1 MEEKQMKNLF
11 KKLITDENSVFF
23 SADRINKT
31 LLNKGRKSSYE
42 KDKVFY
48 KLFNTVENKNTIYE
62 INENRVPFY
71 TPFTPQKKNIDRS
84 TLYTVNG
91 PLQFF
96 HADVAFL
103 KFLAKS
109 AVDPKYALL
118 CVDLF
123 TSKVYIYTMR
133 KKSNLVNKFE
143 TFYEEIEPKRNKNE
157 KMRLQT
163 DQEFQQNEIK
173 KINLKYNVEM
183 FSSRIRGGK
192 AFAAEQKI
200 RELKKIL
207 FKTKNVYKMSKK
219 KINSKKI
226 IEKAIE
232 NMNKTNSEKY
242 GLPPEVIEKRT
253 LSDNFFKEIYDF
265 YRMVKVSKAVNR
277 YECYNAKIDEKQK
290 RKLRELLEINEKVLI
305 LAERIKKKD
314 APGFLF
320 KSTTQNIPFFN
331 KKEIFTIRKYNLVD
345 NVYNYWIKKENN
357 QNIDKRFI
365 REELFALENNF
376 K

>member
-1 MEEKQMKNLF
+1 MEEKQIKNLF
-11 KKLITDENSVFF
+11 RKLINDGKSVFF

-31 LLNKGRKSSYE
+31 LLNKGRKSPYE

-48 KLFNTVENKNTIYE
+48 NLFKKAENKDVIYE
-62 INENRVPFY
+62 KERIPFY
-71 TPFTPQKKNIDRS
+71 TPYIPQKKNIDRS

-96 HADVAFL
+96 HADVAYL

-123 TSKVYIYTMR
+123 TSKVYVYTM
-133 KKSNLVNKFE
+133 KKRSNLVNKLAD
-143 TFYEEIEPKRNKNE
+143 FYNEIEGKRNKNE

-173 KINLKYNVEM
+173 KLNLKYNVEM
-183 FSSRIRGGK
+183 FSTRIRGGK

-200 RELKKIL
+200 RELKKVI
-207 FKTKNVYKMSKK
+207 FKTKNIYKLSKK

-226 IEKAIE
+226 IQKAVE
-232 NMNKTNSEKY
+232 NLNKTNSEKY
-242 GLPPEVIEKRT
+242 GLPPEIIEKKT
-253 LSDNFFKEIYDF
+253 LANNVFKEIFDF
-265 YRMVKVSKAVNR
+265 YRLVKVSKAANR
-277 YECYNAKIDEKQK
+277 YERYNEKIDRKK
-290 RKLRELLEINEKVLI
+290 RKLREPLKLDEKVLI

-314 APGFLF
+314 APGVLF
-320 KSTTQNIPFFN
+320 KSTTENIPFFN
-331 KKEIFTIRKYNLVD
+331 KKEIFKINKIVLV
-345 NVYNYWIKKENN
+345 NGIYNYWIKK
-357 QNIDKRFI
+357 
-365 REELFALENNF
+365 
-376 K
+376 